1 MKIRKLVLLLLV
13 LMFSCPGPPVLA
25 QSLEGKTPSGIML
38 TDLPEHIDGFM
49 SRKVGVSSPGAAV
62 VVVKDGR
69 IIFSK
74 GYGFADVVN
83 AVEVDPGH
91 TVFEYGSIS
100 KLFVYTTIMRLWEEG
115 QIDLEADIRSYLPEG
130 FLQKL
135 EFDQPITMLDIMN
148 HTTGFEDY
156 LFDVVLPSTRDH
168 LTMEEALVACQ
179 PAQVYEPGRVS
190 SYSNYAVALAAHIA
204 EEKLGE
210 RFCDYLKGSVFQPLG
225 MELTTAHPGLSDR
238 PELLE
243 LKAKGYLRKSP
254 GEFSPGPWSYI
265 PLYPVGGINGTAE
278 DLARFAMALMPPPGE
293 PGMLFE
299 KEDTD
304 EEMFTQTFRMG
315 PGMTG
320 FAHGFIE
327 WDGAVKGFGHGGN
340 TASFSTQMNI
350 VPEDRFGVIILT
362 NAASEIPIT
371 SGLTEAL
378 LGKGGSGKPVPGEG
392 LPDAG
397 KLDGA
402 YVPARRM
409 HSGFLELYGFL
420 SMLEVE
426 ALDQNRIELRMAGQS
441 AILVQTS
448 PYVFERLEAEGEIFE
463 HHFNKVFFDV
473 EDGVVQRLSGDFLP
487 LPPGRSM
494 AWLSTSVFVARAGT
508 AYFLGA
514 FISLFVGRLY
524 REMTR
529 KKKTYDARPIRTLLV
544 FLVLIG
550 LFLVLNNGLMAV
562 RMLTNNYR
570 SFEEMRIHI
579 FLNYALSA
587 AAILTSV
594 GFIRMWRKAQLSRVQ
609 RIAYM
614 SVVPVLAALIALLAN
629 WQFFTLL

>member
-1 MKIRKLVLLLLV
+1 MRIRKLMLLFLV
-13 LMFSCPGPPVLA
+13 LMFSYPALHVRA
-25 QSLEGKTPSGIML
+25 QSPEGKTPSGIL
-38 TDLPEHIDGFM
+38 LADLPDFIDGFM
-49 SRKVGVSSPGAAV
+49 SRHIGVSSPGAAV

-74 GYGFADVVN
+74 GYGFADVEN
-83 AVEVDPGH
+83 AVAVEPGH

-100 KLFVYTTIMRLWEEG
+100 KLFVYTTVMRLWEQG
-115 QIDLEADIRSYLPEG
+115 RIDLEADIRSYLPEG
-130 FLQKL
+130 FLQRL

-168 LTMEEALVACQ
+168 LTMEEALIACQ
-179 PAQVYEPGRVS
+179 PAQVYEPGRIS
-190 SYSNYAVALAAHIA
+190 SYSNYAVALAAYIA
-204 EEKLGE
+204 QEKVGE
-210 RFCDYLKGSVFQPLG
+210 RFCDYLKDTMFQPLG
-225 MELTTAHPGLSDR
+225 MELTSAHPGLSDK
-238 PELLE
+238 PGLLE
-243 LKAKGYLRKSP
+243 QKAKGYLRRSP
-254 GEFSPGPWSYI
+254 GDFRPGPWSYI

-278 DLARFAMALMPPPGE
+278 DLARFAMALMPLPGE
-293 PGMLFE
+293 GSLLFE
-299 KEDTD
+299 KDDTFD
-304 EEMFTQTFRMG
+304 ELFTQTFRMG

-350 VPEDRFGVIILT
+350 VPEERFGVIILT
-362 NAASEIPIT
+362 NAASETPIT

-378 LGKGGSGKPVPGEG
+378 LGNGGSGESVPGEG

-397 KLDGA
+397 ILEGN

-426 ALDQNRIELRMAGQS
+426 AMDQNRIKIRMAGQS
-441 AILVQTS
+441 ATLVQTR

-463 HHFNKVFFDV
+463 HHFSKLFFDLD
-473 EDGVVQRLSGDFLP
+473 DGVVQRLSGDFLP

-494 AWLSTSVFVARAGT
+494 TWLATSLFVARAGT

-514 FISLFVGRLY
+514 FISLFIGRLY

-529 KKKTYDARPIRTLLV
+529 KKKAYEARPIRFLLV
-544 FLVLIG
+544 LLVLLG
-550 LFLVLNNGLMAV
+550 LLLILNNGLMAV

-579 FLNYALSA
+579 LLNYPLAA
-587 AAILTSV
+587 AAILTSLV
-594 GFIRMWRKAQLSRVQ
+594 FISRWRKAELSWVQ
-609 RIAYM
+609 RIAYL